1 MKSLAPTLATM
12 DEQRAARL
20 RGLIVRQLI
29 DTTRAADEHFT
40 LLHLFLLPP
49 AQGESRFLLY
59 EVIEP
64 VDTAAPVR
72 QVVDEVREEL
82 AAAGDPRLVAD
93 VDDRWQRIDPE
104 LRGFYVG
111 TGARFTAPNTD
122 TTGTTIMRLVDR
134 TAVVLTLDADQEPAL
149 LQTSQPVVV
158 DEEVYPAI
166 RYIPATTEPPFILI
180 DTFARLLQNPAEAA
194 EPFRPFG

>member
-1 MKSLAPTLATM
+1 MRSLAPTLAAM
-12 DEQRAARL
+12 DGERAARL

-29 DTTRAADEHFT
+29 ETTRTADEHFT

-49 AQGESRFLLY
+49 APWESRFLLY

-64 VDTAAPVR
+64 VDAAAPVR

-93 VDDRWQRIDPE
+93 ADDRWQRIDPD

-111 TGARFTAPNTD
+111 TGARFRAPNSD

-134 TAVVLTLDADQEPAL
+134 TAVVLTLDADEEPAL
-149 LQTSQPVVV
+149 LQTSQPVML

-166 RYIPATTEPPFILI
+166 RRIPATVEPPFVLI
-180 DTFARLLQNPAEAA
+180 DTFARLLQNPGQLG

>member
-1 MKSLAPTLATM
+1 MKSLAPTLAAM
-12 DEQRAARL
+12 DEERAARL

-29 DTTRAADEHFT
+29 DTTRAADDHFT

-49 AQGESRFLLY
+49 APGESRFLLY

-64 VDTAAPVR
+64 VDAAAPVR
-72 QVVDEVREEL
+72 QVVEEVREEL

-93 VDDRWQRIDPE
+93 ADDRWQRIDPD
-104 LRGFYVG
+104 LRAFYVG
-111 TGARFTAPNTD
+111 TGARFTAPNSD
-122 TTGTTIMRLVDR
+122 TAGTTIMRLVDR
-134 TAVVLTLDADQEPAL
+134 TAVVLTLDADQEPSL

-158 DEEVYPAI
+158 DDEVYPAI
-166 RYIPATTEPPFILI
+166 RNIPATIEPPFILI
-180 DTFARLLQNPAEAA
+180 DTFARLLQDPDDTG